1 VSAYQ
6 RTGSDTTIYA
16 HFAPQTYQVE
26 IAGKAAAEKAAA
38 EKAAA
43 EKAASDAKVEAK
55 AAAEA
60 KAKTETEAK
69 AAAEKAAAEAKVAIL
84 TSVRGHP
91 HLCSKRGRPLCVV
104 RSLGV
109 VTIGVVLSV

>member
-1 VSAYQ
+1 
-6 RTGSDTTIYA
+6 
-16 HFAPQTYQVE
+16 VE

-43 EKAASDAKVEAK
+43 EKAAADAKVEAK

-60 KAKTETEAK
+60 KTKTETEAK

-91 HLCSKRGRPLCVV
+91 SLCSKRGRPPCVV

-109 VTIGVVLSV
+109 VVTLGVVPLCVVRVQCVSGKCTTQNTPSFS